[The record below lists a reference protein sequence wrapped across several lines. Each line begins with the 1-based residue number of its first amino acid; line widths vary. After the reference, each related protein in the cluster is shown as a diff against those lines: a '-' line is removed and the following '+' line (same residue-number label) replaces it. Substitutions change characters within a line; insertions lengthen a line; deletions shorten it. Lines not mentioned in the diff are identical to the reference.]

1 METKECEKRL
11 DLLHKVAQKAGSGS
25 VTEVSNLLE
34 QVLSMTQ
41 LTLRASASSVLLI
54 DQEIPELYFRVVAG
68 EAANELRQMRLSL
81 DSGIAGWVARHVRP
95 AIVNDVTRDERF
107 NENTDKVT
115 GFVTKS
121 ILAVPLVTGE
131 KVIGVLEVLNKDD
144 GSGFNDRDL
153 EVLTALAST
162 DVLKILVLTM
172 ATAIN
177 NVELY
182 QAMLNGYKS
191 TAKALVET
199 VDAKDPYTYGHSQRV
214 MEYALLGAIPL
225 SLLPEELQ
233 SIEFG
238 ALLHDVGKIGI
249 NDSILRKPGGLTRK
263 EWSAMHNH
271 PFIGANIVG
280 KVPSLHMARDVVLHH
295 HERYDGNG
303 YPEGLKGENISM
315 GARLVAVADA
325 FDTMTTDRSYRATL
339 SADDALKELGKHVGT
354 QFCPVAVEAFVSGF
368 KERKEKLPEEAKE
381 DEKLARKEA
390 EQAAK
395 EEAKREAEEAVHD
408 ISSEIY
414 EGDVRLVIPSPAGFE
429 QVRQFK
435 ERRREEE
442 RRKAY
447 RYIVGMAQKHIGVLG
462 TYTNKGLATTQTPS
476 DKDRFSLEVDL
487 NRLQQ
492 GLSDPSPKLIASFK
506 KMFCPFIINE
516 DDVDLHLVAPFS
528 TE

>member
-1 METKECEKRL
+1 MSTVLDKTGAESKAQEVGETSMETEECEKRL

-95 AIVNDVTRDERF
+95 ALVNDVTRDERF

-249 NDSILRKPGGLTRK
+249 NDSILRKPDGLTRK
-263 EWSAMHNH
+263 EWSVMHNH
-271 PFIGANIVG
+271 PLIGANIVG
-280 KVPSLHMARDVVLHH
+280 KVPSLQMARDVVLHH

-303 YPEGLKGENISM
+303 YPEGLKGEDISM

-339 SADDALKELGKHVGT
+339 SADDALKELATHVGT

-368 KERKEKLPEEAKE
+368 KKRKEY
-381 DEKLARKEA
+381 EKLARKEA
-390 EQAAK
+390 ERAAK
-395 EEAKREAEEAVHD
+395 EEAKREAEEAKRAEEAAHD

-429 QVRQFK
+429 QVRRFK
-435 ERRREEE
+435 KRLEKVKSLRIVWVGGSVEEG
-442 RRKAY
+442 AI
-447 RYIVGMAQKHIGVLG
+447 IVASLQNPVTLIRILNEMPTVEKVDKKNGNIVVML
-462 TYTNKGLATTQTPS
+462 TPS
-476 DKDRFSLEVDL
+476 AVS
-487 NRLQQ
+487 
-492 GLSDPSPKLIASFK
+492 
-506 KMFCPFIINE
+506 
-516 DDVDLHLVAPFS
+516 
-528 TE
+528 

>member
-1 METKECEKRL
+1 MSTVLDKTGAESKAQEIGETGMETEECEKRL

-95 AIVNDVTRDERF
+95 ALVNDVTRDERF

-214 MEYALLGAIPL
+214 MEYDLLGAIPL

-238 ALLHDVGKIGI
+238 ALLHDVGKIGV

-263 EWSAMHNH
+263 EWSVMHDH
-271 PFIGANIVG
+271 PLIGANIVG
-280 KVPSLHMARDVVLHH
+280 KVPSLQMARDVVLHH

-303 YPEGLKGENISM
+303 YPEGLKGEDISM

-339 SADDALKELGKHVGT
+339 SADDALKELATHVGT
-354 QFCPVAVEAFVSGF
+354 QFCPAAVEAFVSGF
-368 KERKEKLPEEAKE
+368 KKHQEM
-381 DEKLARKEA
+381 LAQSR
-390 EQAAK
+390 
-395 EEAKREAEEAVHD
+395 
-408 ISSEIY
+408 S
-414 EGDVRLVIPSPAGFE
+414 
-429 QVRQFK
+429 
-435 ERRREEE
+435 
-442 RRKAY
+442 
-447 RYIVGMAQKHIGVLG
+447 GVLHCEP
-462 TYTNKGLATTQTPS
+462 L
-476 DKDRFSLEVDL
+476 VDYA
-487 NRLQQ
+487 
-492 GLSDPSPKLIASFK
+492 LSR
-506 KMFCPFIINE
+506 
-516 DDVDLHLVAPFS
+516 
-528 TE
+528 